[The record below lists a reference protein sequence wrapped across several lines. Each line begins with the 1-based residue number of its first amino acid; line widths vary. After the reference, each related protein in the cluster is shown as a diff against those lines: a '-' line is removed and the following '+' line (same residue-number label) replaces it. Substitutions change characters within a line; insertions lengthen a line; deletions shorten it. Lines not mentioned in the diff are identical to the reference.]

1 MDGSRTKSE
10 RITWLPE
17 SALPCVWMS
26 AGLLSYRLCDRELDC
41 ENCALDA
48 ALRGTDR
55 QRPAG
60 HDAALLNWA
69 FPEDRRYH
77 RGHLWAMVLGGGAV
91 RCGLDAF
98 AAELLE
104 HAKSVVLPATG
115 SHLQQGVTACWLG
128 AESDLIPLCAP
139 VSGTV
144 VSGNVL
150 VQSAPEL
157 LADAP
162 YGEGWL
168 MDVDCRVPAHEH
180 DSLLTGSQMREQS
193 DRQLAEFR
201 KRAGVMMNQMSHG
214 KRGDVGPTLADGG
227 ERLVDLR
234 RILGADRYRRL
245 VATFL
250 H

>member
-1 MDGSRTKSE
+1 MDGSRTKVE
-10 RITWLPE
+10 KITWLPE

-55 QRPAG
+55 QRSTAPVASG
-60 HDAALLNWA
+60 SHWE
-69 FPEDRRYH
+69 FPEDRHYH
-77 RGHLWAMVLGGGAV
+77 RGHLWAMDLGGGAV

-115 SHLQQGVTACWLG
+115 SHLQQGVLACWLG

-144 VSGNVL
+144 AGGNVL

-157 LADAP
+157 LSDAP

-168 MDVDCRVPAHEH
+168 MDIDCRAAIHEREA
-180 DSLLTGSQMREQS
+180 LLSASQMREQA

-201 KRAGVMMNQMSHG
+201 KRAESMINQG
-214 KRGDVGPTLADGG
+214 KREVGPTLADGG
-227 ERLVDLR
+227 QRLVDLR
-234 RILGADRYRRL
+234 RIVGADRYRRL
-245 VATFL
+245 VSTFL